1 MQFLGSLQLTIR
13 TRLIS
18 AGLFFWTLIYKET
31 LPSGFLFAFNECL
44 LLILIVF
51 CRILAALP
59 VRVAALSCS
68 FFASLV
74 AILRPSRRRTT
85 MRSLHHAFPEK
96 TEAWRKQVF
105 RDSTAQ
111 LFEMALFRPAASFF
125 RKKRLEATLEI
136 AQESIDTIKQYEPG
150 QPKHGHPFILLMP
163 HMAMAEA
170 ATLLP
175 MYFPQMPTLHIIFRP
190 LNQPS
195 VNKWVME
202 ERERFGAKLLSR
214 KSGHNGSMAALRR
227 GEAVCVLFDQD
238 ASKKGTT
245 VTFMDRIVSATDLPG
260 LMAKRFEADA
270 YLMLTERKSF
280 WKAKLTL
287 QKIARGNSPTELT
300 IHAHDAL
307 EAYLRRND
315 NTAAD
320 WLWSHA
326 RWDHFL
332 SSEKRFRM
340 PKKRNELALSNLIH
354 GYETTPR
361 KTRLW
366 VRLPNWLGDV
376 VMALPVLRA
385 IRAGRPDFEFTLIGK
400 AVFKPL
406 VDRLDVADHFVP
418 LPELGSGYF
427 KAFYALRKSY
437 PDTYL
442 LLTNSARSDMEAFLT
457 RCPQRFGMIRPG
469 KRRPLLTDAYVLPP
483 EFDET
488 QIHQTAVWEMMAR
501 RYGLEEALDYTPVK
515 VTHVNRAS
523 NRIGLICGTEN
534 TPKKRWPVTYWRE
547 LIEQLIV
554 AKPEVEVVLY
564 GTPADREITDAVC
577 DGFAPEQ
584 VINLAGQTNLSEFCD
599 GLSSCAVVSC
609 NDTGGMHLA
618 NMLATPVVAVFGP
631 TNPIRTGPIFSTPHI
646 ILQPENCPI
655 TGGQSIKEISPER
668 VSVEVLKHLV

>member
-1 MQFLGSLQLTIR
+1 M
-13 TRLIS
+13 
-18 AGLFFWTLIYKET
+18 
-31 LPSGFLFAFNECL
+31 PSGYLFAFNESL
-44 LLILIVF
+44 LLILKVF

-59 VRVAALSCS
+59 VSVAALFCN
-68 FFASLV
+68 FFAWLV
-74 AILRPSRRRTT
+74 AILMPNRRRKT

-136 AQESIDTIKQYEPG
+136 AHESIDTIKQYELG

-170 ATLLP
+170 GSLLP
-175 MYFPQMPTLHIIFRP
+175 MYFPQMPTLHFIFRP

-195 VNKWVME
+195 INEWVMA

-214 KSGHNGSMAALRR
+214 KSGYNGSMAALRR

-238 ASKKGTT
+238 AAKKGTT
-245 VTFMDRIVSATDLPG
+245 VTFMNRIVSATDLPG

-307 EAYLRRND
+307 EAYLRRD
-315 NTAAD
+315 DSTAAD
-320 WLWSHA
+320 WLWLHD
-326 RWDHFL
+326 RWDHF
-332 SSEKRFRM
+332 SSANKRFRM
-340 PKKRNELALSNLIH
+340 PKKRNQLALSNLIH

-361 KTRLW
+361 KARFW

-376 VMALPVLRA
+376 VMALPILRA
-385 IRAGRPDFEFTLIGK
+385 IRAGRPDFEFTLIGR
-400 AVFKPL
+400 AAFKPL
-406 VDRLDVADHFVP
+406 VDRLNVADHFIP
-418 LPELGSGYF
+418 LPERGSSYF
-427 KAFYALRKSY
+427 KSFYALRKSY

-469 KRRPLLTDAYVLPP
+469 KHRPLLTDAYVLPP

-488 QIHQTAVWEMMAR
+488 QMHQTAVWEMMAR
-501 RYGLEEALDYTPVK
+501 RYGLEEALDYTPIQ
-515 VTHVNRAS
+515 VTHISRAS

-534 TPKKRWPVTYWRE
+534 SPEKRWPVTHWRH
-547 LIEQLIV
+547 LIEQLI
-554 AKPEVEVVLY
+554 ATMPEVEIVLY
-564 GTPADREITDAVC
+564 GTPADREIADAVC

-584 VINLAGQTNLSEFCD
+584 VSNLAGQTNLSEFCD

-618 NMLATPVVAVFGP
+618 NMFATPVVAVFGP